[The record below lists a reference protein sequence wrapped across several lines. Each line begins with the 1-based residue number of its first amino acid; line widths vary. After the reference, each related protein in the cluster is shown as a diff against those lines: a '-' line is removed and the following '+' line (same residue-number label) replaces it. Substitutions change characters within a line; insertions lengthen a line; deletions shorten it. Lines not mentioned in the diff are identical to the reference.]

1 MKQFIAEAENLI
13 KGVDFEIPTSN
24 GTNGSLLN
32 GIEQELRK
40 AAANI
45 GDIHH
50 WKSGPYQKVAK
61 GKWMPV
67 KRVNGKWEKD
77 EKRDEMEESGP
88 ESAHLQDDEVKKP
101 KTKGRPAAKEGLVR
115 VTPSQGKII
124 TVDGKV
130 HKLREEHQDWERHYK
145 PTKEELEPYR
155 ARAKKLADR
164 AAARAERKKQTAE
177 PTEAKTEP
185 EEKPKKRGR
194 GKPPAE
200 LNLVTERKGYKG
212 RMEKWVKIEDD
223 KAAVRYK
230 GNVAV
235 GEKISDE
242 EAASIK
248 TQPKGKRGRKS
259 DTPGLIVKRSHG
271 IVMKLGDLTGDGRSN
286 EITYQGSLSEG
297 DSASEDELNAYR
309 EMYRNKQGVK
319 KSRAALFEFVPRERE
334 FVRPRQRR
342 LKRRNPFSPPDL
354 KPNRGEVDPNER
366 RLKNGAYLDSG
377 VNLVKGSIEHLPK
390 TNYMSDDLN
399 ASLLSHQR
407 DFVNQSMDAFQER
420 KMKTMLNFDG
430 TGAGKTFQQLALAET
445 FIENTY
451 NDKTMKPV
459 FIVTQSDRII
469 TNAFLKDAKSMKIQ
483 TNVPANL
490 DEVRPGINIVTYSSL
505 HKFQEIARKSDL
517 VLFDEAHK
525 MKGTGTRSAEL
536 GMSIARQAK
545 HSAMFTATPL
555 DKNEH
560 LLYLANGTNL
570 DESKLLTRF
579 GYKPKEGKDG
589 KVAWNF
595 NQKLSAQQTA
605 DNIERINQLM
615 GVLEGEGLLVRREKS
630 LSNLD
635 YRKVTVDMDKEAW
648 EEDAA
653 AYHRAKDIEIEA
665 RQVPAYALGGKWA
678 QKLRSV
684 LENRKINAALS
695 TIESEVKEGRKVVYF
710 GTRASDSLVKVY
722 EGDATQ
728 QKIANLTT
736 DGKVVETGVDTDD
749 EGNERAYKSYK
760 QTESTIKRIEEGL
773 KERGISFVTLS
784 SADEDSRNKRKA
796 DQKIKDFQEGD
807 AQVFITTPQSGG
819 TGLNL
824 DDTVGNAPRTAVI
837 HTPPFSGTDMT
848 QMLGRILRLSTQS
861 KSRAIM
867 LTSETATDDWNTG
880 INDQK
885 MERLG
890 AAVGG
895 DVAQKLNPRILE
907 LVSEMT
913 EDEAAS
919 FYEQLQE
926 NPEIANLK
934 PSEDVTPFEA
944 NDFVASSNEMTG
956 RAFGM
961 NDVDILKEYDMFTE
975 SDVEKSHTTDSQFSA
990 PGAGPTHLQTKDGK
1004 NKSRTL
1010 PVDDRVN
1017 WALSVG
1023 KDSSIG
1029 RVIVSRALNR
1039 PPEVPQFY
1047 VVVGKDSKNA
1057 YAKPVSRT
1065 VDNSQAMRTMV
1076 EQRYGFLGKNA
1087 IDKFMEGLSKDVGI
1101 KKSRRL
1107 RKARKVNGIS
1117 VGADNGNNYIENPSM
1132 MRLSDQLMLSL
1143 IGSGKPEDVAKLY
1156 APNKLDFLGEVYN

>member
-1 MKQFIAEAENLI
+1 
-13 KGVDFEIPTSN
+13 
-24 GTNGSLLN
+24 
-32 GIEQELRK
+32 
-40 AAANI
+40 
-45 GDIHH
+45 
-50 WKSGPYQKVAK
+50 
-61 GKWMPV
+61 
-67 KRVNGKWEKD
+67 
-77 EKRDEMEESGP
+77 
-88 ESAHLQDDEVKKP
+88 
-101 KTKGRPAAKEGLVR
+101 
-115 VTPSQGKII
+115 
-124 TVDGKV
+124 
-130 HKLREEHQDWERHYK
+130 
-145 PTKEELEPYR
+145 
-155 ARAKKLADR
+155 
-164 AAARAERKKQTAE
+164 
-177 PTEAKTEP
+177 
-185 EEKPKKRGR
+185 
-194 GKPPAE
+194 
-200 LNLVTERKGYKG
+200 
-212 RMEKWVKIEDD
+212 
-223 KAAVRYK
+223 
-230 GNVAV
+230 
-235 GEKISDE
+235 
-242 EAASIK
+242 
-248 TQPKGKRGRKS
+248 
-259 DTPGLIVKRSHG
+259 
-271 IVMKLGDLTGDGRSN
+271 
-286 EITYQGSLSEG
+286 
-297 DSASEDELNAYR
+297 
-309 EMYRNKQGVK
+309 
-319 KSRAALFEFVPRERE
+319 
-334 FVRPRQRR
+334 
-342 LKRRNPFSPPDL
+342 
-354 KPNRGEVDPNER
+354 
-366 RLKNGAYLDSG
+366 
-377 VNLVKGSIEHLPK
+377 
-390 TNYMSDDLN
+390 
-399 ASLLSHQR
+399 
-407 DFVNQSMDAFQER
+407 
-420 KMKTMLNFDG
+420 
-430 TGAGKTFQQLALAET
+430 
-445 FIENTY
+445 
-451 NDKTMKPV
+451 
-459 FIVTQSDRII
+459 
-469 TNAFLKDAKSMKIQ
+469 
-483 TNVPANL
+483 
-490 DEVRPGINIVTYSSL
+490 
-505 HKFQEIARKSDL
+505 
-517 VLFDEAHK
+517 
-525 MKGTGTRSAEL
+525 
-536 GMSIARQAK
+536 
-545 HSAMFTATPL
+545 MFAATPL

-570 DESKLLTRF
+570 DEAKLLTRF

-648 EEDAA
+648 EEDSA

-684 LENRKINAALS
+684 LENRKIDAALS

-722 EGDATQ
+722 EGDDTQ

-736 DGKVVETGVDTDD
+736 DGKVVETGVDVDD
-749 EGNERAYKSYK
+749 EGNERAFKSYK
-760 QTESTIKRIEEGL
+760 QTESTIKRIEAGL

-861 KSRAIM
+861 KSRAVM

-880 INDQK
+880 IIDQK

-919 FYEQLQE
+919 FYEQLE
-926 NPEIANLK
+926 ANPEIANLK

-990 PGAGPTHLQTKDGK
+990 PGAGPTHLETKDGK
-1004 NKSRTL
+1004 KKSRTL

-1017 WALSVG
+1017 WALPVG
-1023 KDSSIG
+1023 KASNIG
-1029 RVIVSRALNR
+1029 RVLVSRALNR

-1065 VDNSQAMRTMV
+1065 VDNAQAMRMMV
-1076 EQRYGFLGKNA
+1076 EQRYGALGKGA

-1107 RKARKVNGIS
+1107 RKARKMNGIS
-1117 VGADNGNNYIENPSM
+1117 VGPDNGQNYVESPSM
-1132 MRLSDQLMLSL
+1132 LRLSDQPMMSL
-1143 IGSGKPEDVAKLY
+1143 IGSGKPEDCLLY
-1156 APNKLDFLGEVYN
+1156 TSPSPRDS